1 MRLIDHENLFGDLVF
16 SELLHALSRLLNFEY
31 EDEPCLQ
38 NVRIYNWLSYLAM
51 LVSLCNRSS
60 KKTSFIRHYTEFEPI
75 TPSRDGYSVR
85 QACNRFG
92 LGLSPQ

>member
-38 NVRIYNWLSYLAM
+38 NVRIYNWLRILQCWLVFATGRARRPLSPGTIPNLNPLPRLAM
-51 LVSLCNRSS
+51 ATAFGKLV
-60 KKTSFIRHYTEFEPI
+60 I
-75 TPSRDGYSVR
+75 
-85 QACNRFG
+85 G
-92 LGLSPQ
+92 LD